1 MAVVSAADR
10 LRAAILASVLPGSHG
25 QLCGTS
31 YGSECDCSIQDRV
44 DATMERIWAADLT
57 LEQDIADGQAI
68 RLLREA
74 LPNEYLDFNVEGVRT
89 RGLNGEPPDWD
100 YEVLTF
106 NAGGYGP
113 TIAEAA
119 DACRKALEARS

>member
-25 QLCGTS
+25 QLCGTT
-31 YGSECDCSIQDRV
+31 YGSECDCFIQDRV

-57 LEQDIADGQAI
+57 LEQDIADGQSL
-68 RLLREA
+68 RLLAAAMGEGQDCETVMMQGGVWEVAVYDGGDVIA
-74 LPNEYLDFNVEGVRT
+74 LFTE
-89 RGLNGEPPDWD
+89 
-100 YEVLTF
+100 
-106 NAGGYGP
+106 P

-119 DACRKALEARS
+119 EACRKALAS